1 MADDHKPPAIVLH
14 IPHASTEI
22 PDDVRQ
28 SFVVDDAQ
36 LRLELL
42 RMTDHFTDELF
53 RVPPAVATSA
63 VYPVSRLVCD
73 PERFPDD
80 AEETMAARGMGV
92 IYTQRHD
99 LGPLRK
105 RPTPAEHEA
114 LLDRYYRPHHRALEE
129 AGGASLAAHGRCLV
143 IDCHSFPGTPLPYE
157 TDPARPDICIGT
169 DEFHTPRVLRD
180 AAVAAFRTAGLDVA
194 VDRPFAGALTPAS
207 RYQKDRR
214 VAAIMLEVNRSLYME
229 EETGERGPRF
239 LEIKSLLERVI
250 TSDLAGAAAKGLRS

>member
-1 MADDHKPPAIVLH
+1 MADDHKPPDIVLH
-14 IPHASTEI
+14 IPHASREI
-22 PDDVRQ
+22 PDDVRR
-28 SFVVDDAQ
+28 SFVIDGAQ
-36 LRLELL
+36 LELELL

-53 RVPPAVATSA
+53 LVPPTVATPV

-80 AEETMAARGMGV
+80 SQEPMAARGMGV

-99 LGPLRK
+99 LGPLREP
-105 RPTPAEHEA
+105 PTPSEREA

-129 AGGASLAAHGRCLV
+129 AVGASLAAHGRCLV

-169 DEFHTPRVLRD
+169 DEFHTPRALRD
-180 AAVAAFRTAGLDVA
+180 AALSVFRTAGLEVA
-194 VDRPFAGALTPAS
+194 VDRPFAGALAPAS
-207 RYQKDRR
+207 YYEKDRR
-214 VAAIMLEVNRSLYME
+214 VAAIMIEVNRSLYMD

-239 LEIKSLLERVI
+239 LDIKALLERVI
-250 TSDLAGAAAKGLRS
+250 TFDLASAL

>member
-1 MADDHKPPAIVLH
+1 MADDHTPPPIVLH
-14 IPHASTEI
+14 IPHAGTEI

-28 SFVVDDAQ
+28 SFVVDGAQ
-36 LRLELL
+36 LKLELL

-53 RVPPAVATSA
+53 LVPPAVATA
-63 VYPVSRLVCD
+63 VVYPVSRLVCD

-80 AEETMAARGMGV
+80 SEEAMSARGMGV

-105 RPTPAEHEA
+105 PPTLSEREA
-114 LLDRYYRPHHRALEE
+114 LLDRYYRPHHRALEGAVE
-129 AGGASLAAHGRCLV
+129 ASLAAHDRCLV

-180 AAVAAFRTAGLDVA
+180 AAVAAFRAAGLEVA
-194 VDRPFAGALTPAS
+194 LDQPFAGVLVPAS
-207 RYQKDRR
+207 RHKEDRR
-214 VAAIMLEVNRSLYME
+214 VAAIMIEVNRSLYMD
-229 EETGERGPRF
+229 EETGERGPRYPD
-239 LEIKSLLERVI
+239 IKALLQRVI
-250 TSDLAGAAAKGLRS
+250 TSGLSEAIRSHLPS